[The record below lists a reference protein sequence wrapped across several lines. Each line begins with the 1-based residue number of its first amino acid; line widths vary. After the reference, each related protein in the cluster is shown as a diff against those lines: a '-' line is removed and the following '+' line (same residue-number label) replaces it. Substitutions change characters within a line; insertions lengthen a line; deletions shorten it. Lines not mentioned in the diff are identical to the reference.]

1 MAVLFMDGKI
11 QYWENISAP
20 LLGAECTAPKIIC
33 SITSHQ

>member
-20 LLGAECTAPKIIC
+20 LLGAECAAPKFVC
-33 SITSHQ
+33 SITRRQ

>member
-20 LLGAECTAPKIIC
+20 LLGAKCTAPKIRC